1 MSATYTR
8 LSEADREAISRGLA
22 AGLSSA
28 AIALSIGRVTSTVS
42 REVARNY
49 GRLLYRAAPAARKAH
64 KQMGYRRGGKR
75 KLWANGRLRRYV
87 EARLAKAW
95 SPDESRGAFWQIM
108 RTIEACVYRQ
118 KRSTNIFM
126 YCLAAN

>member
-1 MSATYTR
+1 MSEAKYTR

-22 AGLSSA
+22 TGLSSA

-49 GRLLYRAAPAARKAH
+49 GRRLCRAAPAARKAH
-64 KQMGYRRGGKR
+64 KQMGHRRGGKW

-87 EARLAKAW
+87 EARLVKAW
-95 SPDESRGAFWQIM
+95 SPDEIARRLLADYANDKSM
-108 RTIEACVYRQ
+108 RVSA
-118 KRSTNIFM
+118 
-126 YCLAAN
+126 